1 MNKKITIGVIVAL
14 IVVGIAVYALRP
26 TTQQKVGGLANNSQ
40 STNFTAVGL
49 GIGDTYLVT
58 TGDALPMTP
67 QQVTCSI
74 QSPAASS
81 SLTYASV
88 DLQTTAVSTT
98 TTWVLSW
105 AATATATTNYF
116 DKNKFN
122 SKQK

>member
-14 IVVGIAVYALRP
+14 IVVGIAGYGLRG
-26 TTQQKVGGLANNSQ
+26 TFQSKGGNVGGLANNSQ

-98 TTWVLSW
+98 TTWV
-105 AATATATTNYF
+105 
-116 DKNKFN
+116 
-122 SKQK
+122 